1 MVPYHPLRRIHSESI
16 QKCYHIKSSNITEL
30 YPCIIIIHHKRYND
44 TKISL
49 PKMCESLKIIN
60 YGLIKKINA
69 DYATLPRFDS
79 IYISLLETIWLSQW
93 NSSTLAHKNKH
104 TCSNPERSKEINEGV
119 ITRVSYTVHCT
130 SCFQEITS

>member
-79 IYISLLETIWLSQW
+79 VYLSLGDNMALPVEFLNIGTQQQTHLSET
-93 NSSTLAHKNKH
+93 
-104 TCSNPERSKEINEGV
+104 
-119 ITRVSYTVHCT
+119 
-130 SCFQEITS
+130 